1 MPIKN
6 YGVLKGKA
14 IDSRNGMG
22 ENPHFQVLISDD
34 DMLYRIA
41 VNVKSK
47 VEPSALFYFVNEGF
61 QHSMTEDLETLNFGF
76 ELIQQFQC

>member
-41 VNVKSK
+41 VNVKSVEK
-47 VEPSALFYFVNEGF
+47 V
-61 QHSMTEDLETLNFGF
+61 
-76 ELIQQFQC
+76 